1 MHASRRSTVHIHSAP
16 RSGCDIPGFGNMS
29 PGPVRK
35 EDTTCLE
42 ETKEITETK
51 ETKEKAR
58 P

>member
-1 MHASRRSTVHIHSAP
+1 MSIVRRLFTLTPLLGAAATLPV
-16 RSGCDIPGFGNMS
+16 PGTLS
-29 PGPVRK
+29 PGLVRK

-42 ETKEITETK
+42 ETKEIKETE

>member
-1 MHASRRSTVHIHSAP
+1 MSIVRRLFTLTPLLGAAATLPV
-16 RSGCDIPGFGNMS
+16 PGTLS
-29 PGPVRK
+29 PGLVRK

-42 ETKEITETK
+42 ETKEIKEIE